1 MSAEPERDY
10 AKALARVDPRW
21 DAAHTERALAGLHR
35 RRSRRRAA
43 TLLAACVALIAA
55 SVGGVWSLG
64 QSADGAVAVA
74 DNATQR
80 TESDRVVRL
89 ADGSRVMPAEGAQVV
104 VEHVADERI
113 AVRVD
118 RGAAEFEVVPGLA
131 RRFEVR
137 AGEVTVRVIGTVFRV
152 ERLADGRVAVSV
164 VRGHVDVAWAVGH
177 ADLFAGDEGTFPR
190 EQPTATATETESAAT
205 TAATDTTTTETAAT
219 ETAATETATTE
230 LENVEAAA
238 RRGRSAASAG
248 EPSSWRALARAE
260 RYDEAYAAL
269 GGTADRAREVTDAV
283 DDLLLAADVARLS
296 GHPREA
302 LPWLEAVER
311 DHASDSR
318 AVLASFTRG
327 RILMEVG
334 RPAEA
339 ARQLERVLAMEPD
352 GSLAEDALARAA
364 LAHQAAGND
373 ASAAELA
380 ARYLATHPSGRWSRR
395 MSAIGASGST
405 LR

>member
-1 MSAEPERDY
+1 MSDEPERDY

-35 RRSRRRAA
+35 RRSRRRAG
-43 TLLAACVALIAA
+43 TLLAACVVLIAA
-55 SVGGVWSLG
+55 TVGGIWSLG

-89 ADGSRVMPAEGAQVV
+89 ADGSRVMPEEGAQVV

-118 RGAAEFEVVPGLA
+118 RGGAEFEVVPGLA

-164 VRGHVDVAWAVGH
+164 ERGHVDVVWAVGH
-177 ADLFAGDEGTFPR
+177 ADLFAGDEGTFPI
-190 EQPTATATETESAAT
+190 EQPSAT
-205 TAATDTTTTETAAT
+205 AT
-219 ETAATETATTE
+219 ETAATETAVSETTTTE
-230 LENVEAAA
+230 LENVETAA
-238 RRGRSAASAG
+238 RRGRSAAGAG

-311 DHASDSR
+311 DHASDAR

-373 ASAAELA
+373 TSAAELA
-380 ARYLATHPSGRWSRR
+380 ERYLATHPGGRWSRR

>member
-1 MSAEPERDY
+1 M
-10 AKALARVDPRW
+10 
-21 DAAHTERALAGLHR
+21 
-35 RRSRRRAA
+35 
-43 TLLAACVALIAA
+43 LIAA
-55 SVGGVWSLG
+55 TTGGVWALG
-64 QSADGAVAVA
+64 QSPERSVAVA
-74 DNATQR
+74 ENATQR
-80 TESDRVVRL
+80 PESDRVVRL
-89 ADGSRVMPAEGAQVV
+89 ADGSRVVPEDGAQMV

-152 ERLADGRVAVSV
+152 ERRADGRVDVSV
-164 VRGHVDVAWAVGH
+164 QRGHVDVVWAAGH
-177 ADLFAGDEGTFPR
+177 ADLFAGDEGTFPVAR
-190 EQPTATATETESAAT
+190 PVVIEEPAAIEPTAIEH
-205 TAATDTTTTETAAT
+205 
-219 ETAATETATTE
+219 
-230 LENVEAAA
+230 ENVEVAA
-238 RRGRSAASAG
+238 RRERSASSAT
-248 EPSSWRALARAE
+248 EPSGWRALARAE
-260 RYDEAYAAL
+260 RYDEAYTAL
-269 GGTADRAREVTDAV
+269 GGTAERAREVTDAV

-327 RILMEVG
+327 RILMEIG

-339 ARQLERVLAMEPD
+339 ARQLERALAMEPG

-364 LAHQAAGND
+364 LAHAAAGND
-373 ASAAELA
+373 ASAVELA
-380 ARYLATHPSGRWSRR
+380 ERYLASYPGGRWSRR
-395 MSAIGASGST
+395 VRALGASGAT